1 MDEIDVTTCS
11 SILFQNRFLNC
22 IQWNRNQEKNLKP
35 VEIQVKQDSLI
46 GNKTKIKLAQMKNSI
61 DRK

>member
-11 SILFQNRFLNC
+11 SILYQNRVLNC
-22 IQWNRNQEKNLKP
+22 IEWNRNQEKNLKP

-46 GNKTKIKLAQMKNSI
+46 GNKTKIQPA
-61 DRK
+61 